1 MKRLPILL
9 CLLICLLPL
18 ASCGSSKQELLHLGI
33 NAVIT
38 GVDASGQAI
47 TVRDADSSGPLGEQ
61 CRIDCADIDL
71 IYCNYETGDV
81 KTISFE
87 ELQVEDAVILSIRD
101 SDLKAFQEAGT
112 NELKIEQLQ
121 LGTQR
126 LNWT

>member
-1 MKRLPILL
+1 MKRLPVLL
-9 CLLICLLPL
+9 CLLTGLLLP
-18 ASCGSSKQELLHLGI
+18 ASCGSSRQEVLHLGI

-38 GVDASGQAI
+38 EIDASGQAI
-47 TVRDADSSGPLGEQ
+47 TVRDADKGGPLGEQ
-61 CRIDCADIDL
+61 CRIDCAHIDL

-81 KTISFE
+81 KTLSFE
-87 ELQVEDAVILSIRD
+87 ELQAEDAVILSIRD

-126 LNWT
+126 LN

>member
-1 MKRLPILL
+1 MKRLPVLL
-9 CLLICLLPL
+9 CLLTGLLLP
-18 ASCGSSKQELLHLGI
+18 ASCGSSRQEVLHLGI

-38 GVDASGQAI
+38 EIDASGQAI
-47 TVRDADSSGPLGEQ
+47 TVRDADQSGPLGEQ
-61 CRIDCADIDL
+61 CRIDCAHIDL
-71 IYCNYETGDV
+71 IYCNYGTHEER
-81 KTISFE
+81 TITFE

-126 LNWT
+126 LN